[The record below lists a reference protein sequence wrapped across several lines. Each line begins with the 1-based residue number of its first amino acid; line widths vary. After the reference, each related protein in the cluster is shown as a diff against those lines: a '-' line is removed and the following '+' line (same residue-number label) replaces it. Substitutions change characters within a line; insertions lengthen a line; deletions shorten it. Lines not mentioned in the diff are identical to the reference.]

1 VWRAKLQVQPLRVP
15 RASRRVSRRNRGGS
29 TLKRCP
35 ECAREIEESATAC
48 ETCAQWAAALVGP
61 STDAPSA
68 PVEDQSIPAPS
79 VASEGPTPRKGRR
92 ELLIAGVAVAAGALV
107 TIALFMGRGGTSS
120 NVVAAAPAP
129 ATPPSQPAAPE
140 RSVVV
145 ATQKWTTATRAYWLG
160 NQRRGA
166 AFELPAEN
174 IVQTWF
180 GPVRPS
186 LVVRCSARTTQAFV
200 YTGSPMKIEP
210 QAEGKS
216 VTVGLDSEPM
226 KTERWPDSDDHDALF
241 APDGAAFAGRLV
253 HAQTLRFGYSPH
265 NANDVVA
272 QFHVTGLAELIEP
285 VAKECGW
292 AK

>member
-1 VWRAKLQVQPLRVP
+1 
-15 RASRRVSRRNRGGS
+15 
-29 TLKRCP
+29 LKHCP
-35 ECAREIEESATAC
+35 ECAREIQESATIC
-48 ETCAQWAAALVGP
+48 DTCAQWAASLVGP
-61 STDAPSA
+61 STDTADA
-68 PVEDQSIPAPS
+68 PVEDQTVSAPS
-79 VASEGPTPRKGRR
+79 VASDASTPRKGRR

-107 TIALFMGRGGTSS
+107 TIAVLMGRGGSSS

-129 ATPPSQPAAPE
+129 ATTPSQPAPPE
-140 RSVVV
+140 RPAVTW
-145 ATQKWTTATRAYWLG
+145 TQKWTTVTRAYWLG

-210 QAEGKS
+210 QAEGKT
-216 VTVGLDSEPM
+216 VTVGLDAEPV

-241 APDGAAFAGRLV
+241 APDGAAFAARLV

-265 NANDVVA
+265 NASDVVA
-272 QFHVTGLAELIEP
+272 QFHVSGLAGLIEP